1 MNNEN
6 TVGTVLSAIDKF
18 KRMKKQADKI
28 EDTFARGKFILDE
41 LETYTNRELR
51 EIAAYV
57 ANNKTI

>member
-6 TVGTVLSAIDKF
+6 TVGTVLSAVDKF

-28 EDTFARGKFILDE
+28 EDTFTRGKFILDE

-51 EIAAYV
+51 EIVAYV

>member
-6 TVGTVLSAIDKF
+6 TVGAVLSAVDKF

-51 EIAAYV
+51 EIVAYV

>member
-1 MNNEN
+1 MNNKN
-6 TVGTVLSAIDKF
+6 TVGTVLSAVDKF

-28 EDTFARGKFILDE
+28 EDTFARGRFILEE

>member
-6 TVGTVLSAIDKF
+6 NVGTVLSAVDKF

-28 EDTFARGKFILDE
+28 EDSFARGKFILEE

-57 ANNKTI
+57 ASNKTI

>member
-6 TVGTVLSAIDKF
+6 TVGTVLSAVDKF

-28 EDTFARGKFILDE
+28 EDAFARGKFILDE
-41 LETYTNRELR
+41 LKTYTNRELR
-51 EIAAYV
+51 EIVAYV